1 MRIHHVKLPWS
12 AQDMAD
18 GYFRGLSGKAEV
30 LVRGQRAPIIGNICM
45 VMFMIDISDLKNV
58 KLMMK

>member
-1 MRIHHVKLPWS
+1 
-12 AQDMAD
+12 MAD